1 MARQPDFR
9 KYLKLIHISGTAW
22 IALCAA
28 FLLTVALRQA
38 GVRWW
43 VVFSLSGFSGVVF
56 FMLLSIYLFACFRGV
71 IRTQTAQE
79 HPLTTSYAYI
89 LFYDLCPFLG
99 SLAGL
104 ASLLTLPD
112 VSWTEKLSTLSEGA
126 LAMTFLV
133 WIVLDPILGSCE
145 LMLPSSASHRRRR
158 LAQAHQEKKRKK
170 AERERLL
177 REALEFEKINQARWE
192 KTFEPMAEEL
202 AILLSRLDPSEPEV
216 RLYAAA
222 QGARAWA
229 LDGLNGMKFLHQRV
243 CSKLRKRGCADGWD
257 RLAFW
262 WDGIGGWR
270 QPSVEKLFDF

>member
-1 MARQPDFR
+1 MARQVDFR
-9 KYLKLIHISGTAW
+9 KALKQIHVSGTVW

-56 FMLLSIYLFACFRGV
+56 FMLLSIYLFAFFRGV
-71 IRTQTAQE
+71 NRTQTAQE
-79 HPLTTSYAYI
+79 HPLTTSYAYL

-104 ASLLTLPD
+104 ASLLALPE
-112 VSWTEKLSTLSEGA
+112 VSGPEKLSALCEGA

-133 WIVLDPILGSCE
+133 WIVLDPILGSSE
-145 LMLPSSASHRRRR
+145 LMIPSSAAHRRRR
-158 LAQAHQEKKRKK
+158 LAQAQEQKKQRK
-170 AERERLL
+170 AEREKLL
-177 REALEFEKINQARWE
+177 REALEYEKINQAKWE

-202 AILLSRLDPSEPEV
+202 AILLSSLDPEDPEV

-222 QGARAWA
+222 QGARAWT
-229 LDGLNGMKFLHQRV
+229 LDGINGMKFLHQRV
-243 CSKLRKRGCADGWD
+243 CSKLRERGRKAGWD

-270 QPSVEKLFDF
+270 QPSAQNLFSS